1 MEKESAD
8 KKLDREI
15 LADAKAQAERN
26 IKKAEREAEG
36 ILARAGEE
44 AKQHSGKIIE
54 SAKERASAKASIVK
68 ASIEVEVRRLALA
81 AREDAIQ
88 SILGESL
95 QQMDAKSDYDYPGS
109 LIGLGAEA
117 VAKMSGDSF
126 VVTLDGRDAN
136 SLGER
141 VLKGIE
147 ERVKSGD
154 GRSVKLKLAENP
166 SPIGAGIMVETAD
179 GRERV
184 DNSFEKRL
192 ERYRAQLRREIAETI
207 FPEGETG

>member
-15 LADAKAQAERN
+15 LADAKSQAERN

-44 AKQHSGKIIE
+44 AKQHSGKIIGN
-54 SAKERASAKASIVK
+54 AKERASAKAAVIK
-68 ASIEVEVRRLALA
+68 ASIEVEARRLALA
-81 AREDAIQ
+81 AREDTIQ

-95 QQMDAKSDYDYPGS
+95 QRMDAKSDYDYPGS
-109 LIGLGAEA
+109 LIGLGAGA

-126 VVTLDGRDAN
+126 VVTLDGKDAN
-136 SLGER
+136 SLGEQ

-147 ERVKSGD
+147 ERTKSGD
-154 GRSVKLKLAENP
+154 GRNIQLRLAENP
-166 SPIGAGIMVETAD
+166 SPVGAGIIVETAD